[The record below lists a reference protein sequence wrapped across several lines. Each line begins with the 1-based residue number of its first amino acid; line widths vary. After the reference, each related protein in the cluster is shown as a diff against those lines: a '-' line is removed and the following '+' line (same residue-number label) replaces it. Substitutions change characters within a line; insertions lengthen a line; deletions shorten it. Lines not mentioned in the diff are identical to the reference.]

1 MKSEGIVL
9 IGKGRAE
16 KAFQRRSIELPELKD
31 DEVLIESEAFG
42 LNYADVM
49 ARNGL
54 YRDAPPKP
62 CVLGYELVGKVVQI
76 GKNVDEA
83 LLDKR
88 VLAFTR
94 FGGYGKHAIT
104 KSNALVLI
112 DETPAEEAMAL
123 CTQAVTAYYMA
134 EYVSSIHKG
143 EIVLIHAA
151 AGGVGTILIQLAKMK
166 GAFVIAKVGSD
177 EKGELAKKIGADLY
191 INYKKGD
198 YQTQLA
204 QALPGKKIDVIFNPV
219 AGSTYK
225 KDFSI
230 LAAGGRIFLYGG
242 SEMAG
247 GKFGILSTLN
257 FLRKMGVL
265 LPVVLMMSSKNIL
278 GVNMLRIADDK
289 PEVLQTCL
297 EAVIELYKKGKLI
310 PQIGGVYSVDEIAVA
325 HNQLEDGQTSGKLT
339 IKW

>member
-1 MKSEGIVL
+1 MESEGIVL

-16 KAFQRRSIELPELKD
+16 KAFRRQKIELPALQI

-54 YRDAPPKP
+54 YHDAPPLP
-62 CVLGYELVGKVVQI
+62 CVLGYELVGKVTAI
-76 GKNVDEA
+76 GPNVDA
-83 LLDKR
+83 SILGQR

-104 KSNALVLI
+104 KINALTPI
-112 DETPAEEAMAL
+112 GETPAEQAMAM

-134 EYVSSIHKG
+134 NYVSSIHPGDK
-143 EIVLIHAA
+143 VLIHAA
-151 AGGVGTILIQLAKMK
+151 AGGVGSILIQLAKKK
-166 GAFVIAKVGSD
+166 GAYVIAKVGSD
-177 EKGELAKKIGADLY
+177 QKCEWAKNLGADFCV
-191 INYKKGD
+191 NYKKEAYEKAINTHLEGAK
-198 YQTQLA
+198 L
-204 QALPGKKIDVIFNPV
+204 DVIFNPV

-225 KDFSI
+225 KDFS
-230 LAAGGRIFLYGG
+230 LLGAGGRLFLYGG
-242 SEMAG
+242 SEMAN
-247 GKFGILSTLN
+247 GKFGVLSTLN

-289 PEVLQTCL
+289 PDVLQHCL
-297 EAVIELYKKGKLI
+297 ENVMDLFHKGELI
-310 PQIGGVYSVDEIAVA
+310 PQVGGIFSVDDVAKA
-325 HNQLEDGQTSGKLT
+325 HNQLEDGITSGKLT